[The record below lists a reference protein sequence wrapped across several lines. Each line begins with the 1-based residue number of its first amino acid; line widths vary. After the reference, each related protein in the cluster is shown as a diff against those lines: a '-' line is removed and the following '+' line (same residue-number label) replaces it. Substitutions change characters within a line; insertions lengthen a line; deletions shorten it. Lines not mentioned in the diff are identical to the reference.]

1 MALQQS
7 VFQLTAARRRLAS
20 LAREQIPF
28 GKVSTH
34 SRPKAA
40 GGMADITRIRR
51 IQVSTHSRPKA
62 AGEYNNAP
70 ALHKV
75 VSTHSRPK
83 AAGWEVVGKLLEAH
97 VSTHSRPKAAG

>member
-1 MALQQS
+1 
-7 VFQLTAARRRLAS
+7 
-20 LAREQIPF
+20 
-28 GKVSTH
+28 
-34 SRPKAA
+34 
-40 GGMADITRIRR
+40 MADITRIRR